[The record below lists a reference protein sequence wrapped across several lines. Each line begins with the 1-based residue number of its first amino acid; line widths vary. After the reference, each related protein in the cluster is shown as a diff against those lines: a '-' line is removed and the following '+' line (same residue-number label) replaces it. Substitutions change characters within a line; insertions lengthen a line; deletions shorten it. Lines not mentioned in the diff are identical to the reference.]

1 MLRVRI
7 KKKSLNTLQESSD
20 EYKYETAI
28 EMPAMDFLRVTT
40 NDEER
45 ERLLN
50 RRKQYMKEK
59 GDLSVFSQLRAES
72 SGLYLVVN
80 DVNKVIRH
88 EGRNRSLAALQP
100 KKKFM
105 DSKSKNKFHRSIFF
119 LPDNFENPDA
129 KLKVVLKRNHRVVE
143 FLTSQYGEPVTVS
156 LEKTRP
162 AEQKFSL
169 EDPIGLGDQE
179 IAFSTIIHKAGTPM
193 ANGRNYEVDRIISDA
208 EKDAAFLLDR
218 TYHHLYDYMRKEK
231 GWGENEWHHSE
242 VADATDELVN
252 KIYSIT
258 DDEGPLLFKMK
269 RDNWYRGGFDRKPV
283 GDVVIKKK

>member
-59 GDLSVFSQLRAES
+59 GELSVFSQLRAES

-105 DSKSKNKFHRSIFF
+105 DSKSRNKFHRSIFF
-119 LPDNFENPDA
+119 LPDNFENPNA
-129 KLKVVLKRNHRVVE
+129 KLKVVLKRNHRVVD
-143 FLTSQYGEPVTVS
+143 FLTSQYDEPVTVS
-156 LEKTRP
+156 LEKVRP
-162 AEQKFSL
+162 VEQKFSL

-179 IAFSTIIHKAGTPM
+179 IAFSTIIHKAGTPIG
-193 ANGRNYEVDRIISDA
+193 NGRNYDFDRIISDA
-208 EKDAAFLLDR
+208 DKDAAFLLDR

-269 RDNWYRGGFDRKPV
+269 RDNWYRGAFNRKPV